1 METTRGKIDA
11 FTLLENYYK
20 IANGD
25 AEIQH
30 QVSASRHPTADKYL
44 ADRVSGMTCREIA
57 EKYGVTRQAVYQ
69 ATSKYKETQFKKVT
83 PEQCIYPNVRDWM
96 NKNKVSKNELKRRMG
111 LTTAAG
117 TSALLG
123 RYLKGTKY
131 PLKQTIDKLL
141 KVTGLTYEQFF
152 YVGEGD

>member
-69 ATSKYKETQFKKVT
+69 ATAKYMESQFREVT

-96 NKNKVSKNELKRRMG
+96 NKNKVSRAELIRRMG
-111 LTTAAG
+111 MAPAPATS
-117 TSALLG
+117 SALG
-123 RYLKGTKY
+123 NHLKGTTY